1 MFQLPSD
8 REAAT
13 KEPRISSRGGGVR
26 SPDSTRLALHFAS
39 EDFNLV
45 VRVSSWFLLSSCH
58 DFRKRMCWVAR
69 RALPGFLV

>member
-1 MFQLPSD
+1 M
-8 REAAT
+8 
-13 KEPRISSRGGGVR
+13 R